1 MQENMTSSK
10 EPLANKEPSAGEEPS
25 ANKQPAANKYTGG
38 LLSSKRF
45 LPLFVT
51 QFFSALNDNVY
62 KQSVLL
68 LLIFQAASVADGALY
83 SNLAAGLFI
92 LPFFLFSG
100 MAGQLAEKTEK
111 SKLIRIVKL
120 CEMPIMVVGAI
131 SIMTELT
138 WLMLVTVFLMGLQS
152 TFFGPL
158 KYSILPQHVARNELT
173 KANGLVESGTFVAI
187 LLGTVFGTYYIT
199 QEAGPTYISIAI
211 LCLAAIGYVCSRFI
225 PISEANDPSLKFTFN
240 IVSSTKSVFAA
251 LNSQTESVRKSV
263 IGISWFWL
271 IGAIIL
277 TALPNY
283 VKHVMGGDELVVT
296 SALVVFSLSIAIGS
310 LLCEKLSRS
319 RIELG
324 IVPFGAI
331 LITIFLYLL
340 SQEPAITA
348 YKVPSEAL
356 LTISQVMNT
365 GDMVWHLVWMAG
377 IGIAAGFYTVPLYA
391 LIQQRTNEKSRSRVI
406 AANNVLNALFMVGSA
421 TLSIVTLSVFE
432 WSIPQLMLLLAGLN
446 LLISIYIYT
455 KVPEFFLRFVIYILA
470 ICMYRVRTNGESNIP
485 EEGAAVVIGN
495 HVSFVDWMFI
505 LAASPRPIR
514 FVVFAPIYNSLALNW
529 LFKMAKAIP
538 IDGEKANPKAFKK
551 AFDDV
556 AQALERGELVGI
568 FPEGKLTDDG
578 SIDTFR
584 RGIEKIIERS
594 PVPVI
599 PLHLGGLW
607 GSMFSRKT
615 KWRLPR
621 LRWSLVSVSVGEPV
635 MAKDVTAD
643 DLRERVAGL
652 KRVHSPEVD

>member
-1 MQENMTSSK
+1 MQN
-10 EPLANKEPSAGEEPS
+10 NKKHPSA
-25 ANKQPAANKYTGG
+25 
-38 LLSSKRF
+38 LLNSKRF

-51 QFFSALNDNVY
+51 QFLSAINDNVY
-62 KQSVLL
+62 KQSVLIL
-68 LLIFQAASVADGALY
+68 LVFQAATLADGALY
-83 SNLAAGLFI
+83 SNIAAGLFI

-111 SKLIRIVKL
+111 SKLIRLVKL
-120 CEMPIMVVGAI
+120 CEIPIMVIGAA
-131 SIMTELT
+131 SILT
-138 WLMLVTVFLMGLQS
+138 QQVWLMLATIFFMGLQS

-158 KYSILPQHVARNELT
+158 KYSILPQHVAPNELT

-187 LLGTVFGTYYIT
+187 LLGTIFGTFFIT
-199 QEAGPTYISIAI
+199 QTVGPVVISIAV
-211 LCLAAIGYVCSRFI
+211 LVLATLGYFSSRFI
-225 PISEANDPSLKFTFN
+225 PVSEANEPNLHFTYN
-240 IVSSTKSVFAA
+240 IFSSTKNVFKA
-251 LNSQTESVRKSV
+251 LNAQTESVGKSV
-263 IGISWFWL
+263 LGISWFWL

-331 LITIFLYLL
+331 LITLFLYLL
-340 SQEPAITA
+340 SQEPAIET
-348 YKVPSEAL
+348 YITPSENL
-356 LTISQVMNT
+356 LTLKQVLNT
-365 GDMVWHLVWMAG
+365 GDMIWHFIWMAG
-377 IGIAAGFYTVPLYA
+377 IGIASGFYTVPLYA
-391 LIQQRTNEKSRSRVI
+391 LIQQRTEESSRSRVI

-421 TLSIVTLSVFE
+421 ILSIITLSVLK
-432 WSIPQLMLLLAGLN
+432 WHISSLLLLLAGLN

-470 ICMYRVRTNGESNIP
+470 ICMYRVRTKGEVNIP
-485 EEGAAVVIGN
+485 SEGAAVIVSN

-514 FVVFAPIYNSLALNW
+514 FMVFAPIYYSPALHW

-538 IDGEKANPKAFKK
+538 INSEKTNPEAFKK

-556 AQALERGELVGI
+556 ASALERGELVGI
-568 FPEGKLTDDG
+568 FPEGKLTSDG
-578 SIDTFR
+578 SIDMFR
-584 RGIEKIIERS
+584 RGIERIIERS

-599 PLHLGGLW
+599 PVHLGGLW
-607 GSMFSRKT
+607 GSVFSRKA
-615 KWRLPR
+615 KWQLPR
-621 LRWSLVSVSVGEPV
+621 LKYSLVSVTAGEPI
-635 MAKDVTAD
+635 AADKVTAD
-643 DLRERVAGL
+643 NLREQVLAL
-652 KRVHSPEVD
+652 KALHSKDID

>member
-1 MQENMTSSK
+1 MK
-10 EPLANKEPSAGEEPS
+10 E
-25 ANKQPAANKYTGG
+25 NKQQYQGA

-62 KQSVLL
+62 KQSILL
-68 LLIFQAASVADGALY
+68 ILIFQAATVADGAFY
-83 SNLAAGLFI
+83 SNVAAGLFI

-100 MAGQLAEKTEK
+100 MAGQIAEKLEK
-111 SKLIRIVKL
+111 SKLISIVKF
-120 CEMPIMVVGAI
+120 CEIPIMLVGVV
-131 SIMTELT
+131 SILTEQV
-138 WLMLVTVFLMGLQS
+138 WLMLGTVFLMGLQS

-158 KYSILPQHVARNELT
+158 KYSILPQHVAPHELT

-199 QEAGPTYISIAI
+199 QAAGPVYISIAI
-211 LCLAAIGYVCSRFI
+211 VSLAVIGYLSSRFI
-225 PISEANDPSLKFTFN
+225 PKSAVNDANLKVSLN
-240 IVSSTKSVFAA
+240 PISSTKSVFNA
-251 LNSQTESVRKSV
+251 LNVQTESVGKSV
-263 IGISWFWL
+263 LGISWFWL
-271 IGAIIL
+271 IGAVIL

-296 SALVVFSLSIAIGS
+296 SALVVFSLSIALGS

-324 IVPFGAI
+324 IVPFGAL
-331 LITIFLYLL
+331 LISLFLYLL
-340 SQEPAITA
+340 SQEPSIEFYRQTNE
-348 YKVPSEAL
+348 SL
-356 LTISQVMNT
+356 LTLEQVINT
-365 GDMVWHLVWMAG
+365 GDMLWHFIWMAG

-391 LIQQRTNEKSRSRVI
+391 LIHIQQRTHPDSRSRVI

-421 TLSIVTLSVFE
+421 VLSIVTLTLLHWEIS
-432 WSIPQLMLLLAGLN
+432 QLLLLLAGLN
-446 LLISIYIYT
+446 LLISLYIYS
-455 KVPEFFLRFVIYILA
+455 KVPEFFLRFIIYILA
-470 ICMYRVRTNGESNIP
+470 ICMYRVRTKGTLNMP
-485 EEGAAVVIGN
+485 DDGAAVVVSN

-514 FVVFAPIYNSLALNW
+514 FVVFAPTYYSPALNW

-538 IDGEKANPKAFKK
+538 IDSEKANPKAFNK
-551 AFDDV
+551 AFDDI

-568 FPEGKLTDDG
+568 FPEGKLSGDG
-578 SIDTFR
+578 EVDVFR
-584 RGIEKIIERS
+584 RGIEKIIQRT

-599 PLHLGGLW
+599 PVHLDGLW

-621 LRWSLVSVSVGEPV
+621 PKWSLVNVTIGEMV
-635 MAKDVTAD
+635 AAQKVNAD
-643 DLRERVAGL
+643 DLRERVVAL
-652 KRVHSPEVD
+652 K

>member
-1 MQENMTSSK
+1 MSQSNKPAFPASK
-10 EPLANKEPSAGEEPS
+10 KASG
-25 ANKQPAANKYTGG
+25 T
-38 LLSSKRF
+38 LLTSKRF
-45 LPLFVT
+45 LPIFVT

-62 KQSVLL
+62 KQAVLL

-100 MAGQLAEKTEK
+100 LSGQLAEKSEK
-111 SKLIRIVKL
+111 SRLIKIIKF
-120 CEMPIMVVGAI
+120 CEIPIMVVGAV
-131 SIMTELT
+131 SIYSQQI
-138 WLMLVTVFLMGLQS
+138 WLMLATIFLMGLQS

-158 KYSILPQHVARNELT
+158 KYSILPQHLEANELT
-173 KANGLVESGTFVAI
+173 KGNGLVESGTFVAI

-199 QEAGPTYISIAI
+199 QSFGQLYISIAI
-211 LCLAAIGYVCSRFI
+211 LSLALIGFVSSQFI
-225 PISEANDPSLKFTFN
+225 PKSAANDPNIKVTFN
-240 IVSSTKSVFAA
+240 LYKSTLDVFKALNAQSESVGKSV
-251 LNSQTESVRKSV
+251 L
-263 IGISWFWL
+263 GISWFWL

-296 SALVVFSLSIAIGS
+296 AALVVFSLSIAIGS

-340 SQEPAITA
+340 SQEPAITSYLPA
-348 YKVPSEAL
+348 LKSAIENNNDAL
-356 LTISQVMNT
+356 LTVTQVMQT
-365 GDMVWHLVWMAG
+365 GDMKWHFIWMAC

-391 LIQQRTNEKSRSRVI
+391 LIQQRTKQDSRSRVI

-421 TLSIVTLSVFE
+421 VLSILTLSILT
-432 WSIPQLMLLLAGLN
+432 WSIAQLFLLLAGLN

-470 ICMYRVRTNGESNIP
+470 ICMYRVKTEGEENICQTGP
-485 EEGAAVVIGN
+485 AVIVAN

-514 FVVFAPIYNSLALNW
+514 FVIFAPIYHSWPLNW

-538 IDGEKANPKAFKK
+538 IDTEKNNPQAYKE
-551 AFDDV
+551 AFDNI
-556 AQALERGELVGI
+556 ARALEGGQLVGI
-568 FPEGKLTDDG
+568 FPEGKLSSDGQTDV
-578 SIDTFR
+578 FK
-584 RGIEKIIERS
+584 RGIEKIIERT
-594 PVPVI
+594 PVPVV
-599 PLHLGGLW
+599 PMFLDGLW
-607 GSMFSRKT
+607 GSMFSRKRSL
-615 KWRLPR
+615 RLPR
-621 LRWSLVSVSVGEPV
+621 LKWSLVSVIIGKAIAPEKLETEVLRKSVL
-635 MAKDVTAD
+635 ALCDKA
-643 DLRERVAGL
+643 
-652 KRVHSPEVD
+652 

>member
-1 MQENMTSSK
+1 MQ
-10 EPLANKEPSAGEEPS
+10 ANIPQDKEPSAQDKEPS
-25 ANKQPAANKYTGG
+25 AQDKEPVANQFQGG

-45 LPLFVT
+45 LPLFIT

-68 LLIFQAASVADGALY
+68 LLIFQATTVADGALY

-111 SKLIRIVKL
+111 SKLIRIVKF
-120 CEMPIMVVGAI
+120 CEMPIMLIGAI
-131 SIMTELT
+131 SIMTQLV
-138 WLMLVTVFLMGLQS
+138 WLMLVTVFFMGLQS

-187 LLGTVFGTYYIT
+187 LLGTIFGTYYIT
-199 QEAGPTYISIAI
+199 QEAGPVYISIAI
-211 LCLAAIGYVCSRFI
+211 LCLAAVGYICSRFI
-225 PISEANDPSLKFTFN
+225 PTSASNDPSLRFTFN
-240 IVSSTKSVFAA
+240 IFSSTKNVFQA
-251 LNSQTESVRKSV
+251 LNMQTESVGKSV

-277 TALPNY
+277 TSLPNY

-331 LITIFLYLL
+331 LITLFLYLL

-348 YKVPSEAL
+348 YNEPTAVL
-356 LTISQVMNT
+356 LTLSQVLDT
-365 GDMVWHLVWMAG
+365 GDMIWHLVWMGA

-391 LIQQRTNEKSRSRVI
+391 LIQQRTTENSRSRVI
-406 AANNVLNALFMVGSA
+406 AANNVLNALFMVASA
-421 TLSIVTLSVFE
+421 VLSIITLSVFE
-432 WSIPQLMLLLAGLN
+432 WSIPQLLLLVAALN

-455 KVPEFFLRFVIYILA
+455 TVPEFFLRFVIYILA
-470 ICMYRVRTNGESNIP
+470 ICMYRVRTNGDKNIP
-485 EEGAAVVIGN
+485 EEGAAVIIGN

-514 FVVFAPIYNSLALNW
+514 FVVFAPIYHSLALHW

-538 IDGEKANPKAFKK
+538 IDGEKANPKAFIK

-556 AQALERGELVGI
+556 ADALEQGELVGI
-568 FPEGKLTDDG
+568 FPEGKLSDDG

-635 MAKDVTAD
+635 AAHDVKAD
-643 DLRERVAGL
+643 DLRERVTKL
-652 KRVHSPEVD
+652 KELYSPDSN